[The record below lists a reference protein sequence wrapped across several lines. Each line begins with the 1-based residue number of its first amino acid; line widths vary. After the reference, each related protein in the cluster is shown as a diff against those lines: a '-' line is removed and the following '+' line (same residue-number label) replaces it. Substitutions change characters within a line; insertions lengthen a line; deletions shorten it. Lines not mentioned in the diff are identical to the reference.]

1 MKRPKHRDARTLK
14 GVLAGLVVML
24 VAGIAPQAKA
34 SSGYDFICFDR
45 DLTATIS
52 FDLEWSTAYLD
63 IDNREIALPATGES
77 RSGDAF
83 GFAKDGYVFRGF
95 APEGQLTTP
104 DGTTARCHQT
114 RDSLKALALYGSSE
128 GQNGWSTYDVPGKGT
143 ANVRAAPSLQSEK
156 IANLGTGQTVTILTN
171 TDEFLDGF
179 FWFKIALRDGR
190 IGYIWGALLCSDA
203 DNPELNM
210 VVRRCN

>member
-1 MKRPKHRDARTLK
+1 MTRPEHRSALALK
-14 GVLAGLVVML
+14 CVLTGLVVML
-24 VAGIAPQAKA
+24 VPALTPAAKA
-34 SSGYDFICFDR
+34 SPGYDFICFNQG
-45 DLTATIS
+45 LTATIG

-63 IDNREIALPATGES
+63 MDNREIALQATDEN

-95 APEGQLTTP
+95 VPEGQLTTP

-114 RDSLKALALYGSSE
+114 RDSLKALALYGGSE
-128 GQNGWSTYDVPGKGT
+128 GQNDWSTYDAPGKGS
-143 ANVRAAPSLQSEK
+143 ANVRATPSLQSKK
-156 IANLGTGQTVTILTN
+156 IANLGTGQPVTILTN
-171 TDEFLDGF
+171 ADEFLDGF

-203 DNPELNM
+203 DNPELNT
-210 VVRRCN
+210 VVRRCG